1 MASTSQNLSRGT
13 NKENGGHS
21 GCSGLYAVSSI
32 LGTVKM

>member
-1 MASTSQNLSRGT
+1 MASMSQNLSHGT

-21 GCSGLYAVSSI
+21 GCSDAVSSI